1 MVAAMTRHLHS
12 LRRLKRDHGWIH
24 TLLGMDHVTG
34 YRNVI
39 YAGLLA
45 KGSILYRIVMI
56 HACNIK
62 LTRRRGNVYVRE
74 INLKVKRY
82 CNKLYEKA
90 NY

>member
-24 TLLGMDHVTG
+24 TLLGTDHAIG
-34 YRNVI
+34 YINVI

-56 HACNIK
+56 HAIQNSPE
-62 LTRRRGNVYVRE
+62 GVEMFYVRE
-74 INLKVKRY
+74 IKSQSKKVPV
-82 CNKLYEKA
+82 LQ
-90 NY
+90 